1 MPDYSE
7 SKIYTL
13 RDKHHNVFYVGRTTQ
28 SLEICY
34 EQHLGLAT
42 NPLNSSDPED
52 FMYPVSE
59 YIRKLEFEFIIKIDS
74 YYPSCKNKTQLKN
87 LHNFTIKEFRD
98 KGIKLMNL
106 EYTKKYRCACGVK
119 YHKLTEQLHLQSEQH
134 NKYIE
139 KLSGY
144 STNIMKK
151 SSIDAMLNAP
161 APEPYINP
169 EHIPSWITSN
179 RQ

>member
-1 MPDYSE
+1 MPDYSK

-13 RDKHHNVFYVGRTTQ
+13 RDKHYNVFYVGRTTEEG
-28 SLEICY
+28 LETCH

-42 NPLNSSDPED
+42 NLLNNSDPENLT
-52 FMYPVSE
+52 YPVSE

-74 YYPSCKNKTQLKN
+74 YYPNCKNKTQLKN

-119 YHKLTEQLHLQSEQH
+119 YHKLTKQLHLQSEQH

-144 STNIMKK
+144 STNTMKK
-151 SSIDAMLNAP
+151 SSLQAMLDAP

-169 EHIPSWITSN
+169 KFIPSFIPKK
-179 RQ
+179 